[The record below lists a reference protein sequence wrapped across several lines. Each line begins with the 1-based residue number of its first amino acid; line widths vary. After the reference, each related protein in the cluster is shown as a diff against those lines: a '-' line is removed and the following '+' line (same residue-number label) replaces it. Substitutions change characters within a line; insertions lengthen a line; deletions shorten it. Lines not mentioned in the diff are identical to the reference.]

1 MHGNARVARGV
12 PSPPAR
18 GPRTAPDT
26 RSTGG
31 RTGLV
36 VRHDRQAAAVIG
48 LGTAD
53 HHVVQVRVVPAPG
66 ELRRWN
72 RRRP

>member
-1 MHGNARVARGV
+1 MHGYARAARGV

-26 RSTGG
+26 RSADG

-36 VRHDRQAAAVIG
+36 VRPDRQAAAVTG
-48 LGTAD
+48 VGTAD
-53 HHVVQVRVVPAPG
+53 HHVVRVRTVLAPG